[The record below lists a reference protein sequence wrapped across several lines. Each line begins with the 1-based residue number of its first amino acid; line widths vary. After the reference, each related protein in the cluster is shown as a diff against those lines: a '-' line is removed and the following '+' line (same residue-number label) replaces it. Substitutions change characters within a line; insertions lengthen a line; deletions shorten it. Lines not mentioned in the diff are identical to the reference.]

1 MSKNNSIETDR
12 LKLYPLTYSQLIKYI
27 NCNNSLEIDLNV
39 KKTYR
44 IIPQELKD
52 ALQQTILP
60 NVADKEKNYL
70 FSTLWTIID
79 KKQNIM
85 VGDICFKGEPN
96 DKGEVEIG
104 YGTYKQFQGKGYMT
118 EAIKA
123 LIAWAL
129 NQPQVK
135 AIFAETDKSNI
146 ASSRVLLKNGFVKT
160 GETKTMD
167 LWLKNLY

>member
-1 MSKNNSIETDR
+1 M
-12 LKLYPLTYSQLIKYI
+12 
-27 NCNNSLEIDLNV
+27 NV
-39 KKTYR
+39 KKTKR
-44 IIPQELKD
+44 IIPIELKE
-52 ALQQTILP
+52 ALEQTILP
-60 NVADKEKNYL
+60 NIADKEKNYL

-79 KKQNIM
+79 KKQNVM

-96 DKGEVEIG
+96 DKGEVEMG
-104 YGTYKQFQGKGYMT
+104 YGTYKKFQGKGYMT

-123 LIAWAL
+123 LIEWVL
-129 NQPQVK
+129 TKPQVK

-167 LWLKNLY
+167 LWQKNLY